1 MSVKFILVQ
10 LIAFVAFLFLISSYK
25 EKRKKGILFKQF
37 ISGLFY
43 SLHYALLGARSG
55 FVNSIIISIRN
66 ITFSKVRKNQKK
78 LSKIFIALFII
89 MGIITFKEWYS
100 IIPIIGASIY
110 TYNMSGT
117 KKRVLQGG
125 LINAG
130 SWAIYNILAGSY
142 VGALAESLVFLANF
156 KALYIK
162 KKEK

>member
-1 MSVKFILVQ
+1 
-10 LIAFVAFLFLISSYK
+10 
-25 EKRKKGILFKQF
+25 
-37 ISGLFY
+37 
-43 SLHYALLGARSG
+43 
-55 FVNSIIISIRN
+55 
-66 ITFSKVRKNQKK
+66 
-78 LSKIFIALFII
+78 

-100 IIPIIGASIY
+100 IIPVMGASIY
-110 TYNMSGT
+110 TYNMSST

-162 KKEK
+162 KSS

>member
-10 LIAFVAFLFLISSYK
+10 SIAFVAFLFLISSYK
-25 EKRKKGILFKQF
+25 EKRKKGILYKQF
-37 ISGLFY
+37 ISGVFF

-55 FVNSIIISIRN
+55 FVNSIIISLRN
-66 ITFSKVRKNQKK
+66 IIFSKVRKNQKK
-78 LSKIFIALFII
+78 LSKIFIAIFII

-100 IIPIIGASIY
+100 IIPVMGASIY
-110 TYNMSGT
+110 TYNMSST

-142 VGALAESLVFLANF
+142 VGAVAESLVFMANF
-156 KALYIK
+156 KALYINK
-162 KKEK
+162 ASK